1 MGGSVA
7 KDHTNFTHLI
17 MPHLARSNK
26 LFFAIAK
33 GAQVL
38 SDQWLKDSHAA
49 NQFLPENNYN
59 LNSKD
64 FNYEYK
70 CDIDQT
76 LLTKN
81 RNKLFEGKF
90 FFVTPSVFPSK
101 KLVVELIQSCG
112 GVVERI
118 RRSSAQ
124 IDATSVNSPYSY
136 FIVTHENDLHLVADL
151 LKNKKDKMKIVCNVE
166 LIFSAILK
174 QTFEV
179 EPYAVCVL

>member
-1 MGGSVA
+1 
-7 KDHTNFTHLI
+7 
-17 MPHLARSNK
+17 MPHLARSHK

-33 GAQVL
+33 GAQVV
-38 SDQWLKDSHAA
+38 SEQWLKDSHAA
-49 NQFLPENNYN
+49 NQFLPENTYN

-76 LLTKN
+76 FLTRN
-81 RNKLFEGKF
+81 RNRLFEGKF

-101 KLVVELIQSCG
+101 KVVVELIQSCG

-118 RRSSAQ
+118 RRSSSQ
-124 IDATSVNSPYSY
+124 IEATSINSPYSY

-166 LIFSAILK
+166 LIFSAVLK